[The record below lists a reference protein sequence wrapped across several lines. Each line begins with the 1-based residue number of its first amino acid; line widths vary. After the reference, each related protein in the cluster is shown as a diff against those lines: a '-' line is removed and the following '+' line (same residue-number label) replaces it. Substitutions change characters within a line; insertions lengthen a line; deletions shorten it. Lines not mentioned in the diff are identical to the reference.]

1 MKKKILI
8 CGAGGF
14 IGGHLASK
22 LIKENEF
29 DIICA
34 DIKPKEHWFQI
45 FDEAKTTPL
54 ILKNMKILLMFQ
66 KM

>member
-34 DIKPKEHWFQI
+34 DIKPKEYWFQI
-45 FDEAKTTPL
+45 LVQCNLPCML
-54 ILKNMKILLMFQ
+54 VQHLHQ
-66 KM
+66 Q